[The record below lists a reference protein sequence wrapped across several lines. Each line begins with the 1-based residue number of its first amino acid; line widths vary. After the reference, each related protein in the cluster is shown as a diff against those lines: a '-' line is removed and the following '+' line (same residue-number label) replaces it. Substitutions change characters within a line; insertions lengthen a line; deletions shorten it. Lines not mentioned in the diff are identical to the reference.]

1 MTNLT
6 TADSPM
12 INSSSSQEINVQRA
26 MPVEL
31 VPDRGANRKREQRAK
46 GEWAT
51 NRMASECGR
60 PLENGK
66 HEHFAHLVAKG
77 ETPAKAYVLCGYSEK
92 GPRSNL

>member
-31 VPDRGANRKREQRAK
+31 LPDRGANRKREQRAK

-51 NRMASECGR
+51 NRR